1 MGDDSPSTRQSLLEN
16 LAGPGERW
24 DEFDRTYRPVM
35 VAMARQ
41 IGLDHHDAQDAVQEA
56 FGTLQHSLQDFHHNG
71 HVGSFRRY
79 LRRVVRSR
87 ALDWVRRSPGA
98 RRQEPIETAPE
109 SAMVHTSVGDSLE
122 TKLGERDFAEA
133 VDRAMAVL
141 VRQLRNRDRAVL
153 EHYYLKEWPAERVA
167 TAFRLTEANVHQ
179 IARRH
184 KLALY
189 REVLT
194 QLNR

>member
-1 MGDDSPSTRQSLLEN
+1 MSDHSPSTRHSLLNEVAAN
-16 LAGPGERW
+16 GERW

-41 IGLDHHDAQDAVQEA
+41 VGLDHHDAQDAVQEA
-56 FGTLQHSLQDFHHNG
+56 FATLQHSLVSFRHNG

-87 ALDWVRRSPGA
+87 ALDWVRKTPRNG
-98 RRQEPIETAPE
+98 QEQSIDSVPE
-109 SAMVHTSVGDSLE
+109 AALPATS
-122 TKLGERDFAEA
+122 ERGSGNSEMAEREYAEA
-133 VDRAMAVL
+133 IDRAMAAL
-141 VRQLRNRDRAVL
+141 TRQLSNRDRAVL
-153 EHYYLKEWPAERVA
+153 EHYYLREWPAPRVA
-167 TAFRLTEANVHQ
+167 RAFHLTEANVHQ

-189 REVLT
+189 REVLH